1 MGSSSDAGSKKQN
14 IILYYVLERDRYF
27 EKKKETFNIHKRLST
42 ISIK

>member
-27 EKKKETFNIHKRLST
+27 EKKKHL
-42 ISIK
+42 ISIKGYPLLV